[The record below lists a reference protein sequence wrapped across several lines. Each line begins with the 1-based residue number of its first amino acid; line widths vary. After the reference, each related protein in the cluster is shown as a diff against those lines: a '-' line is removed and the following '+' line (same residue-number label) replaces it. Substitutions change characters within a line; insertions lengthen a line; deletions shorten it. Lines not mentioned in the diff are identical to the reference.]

1 MKTTL
6 SQRLEIAMTAGGFS
20 QASLAEAAGVSQPT
34 VWKIVSGRTQSSAKI
49 VDLAKALGVRPE
61 WLAHGVGSMKS
72 EQVETSNASSIVY
85 EGTIALPLYDESE
98 KQIGLTVVP
107 DAINHEKSKAYK
119 LNYETGFPE
128 LPQGCTIVVD
138 SEETPVNNDFVYA
151 KINGK
156 SSAYRYL
163 TRGPQNYLDVGDS
176 RLGLV
181 PIDER
186 VEILGVIVF
195 MARSFRR

>member
-72 EQVETSNASSIVY
+72 EQVETSNASFIVY

>member
-72 EQVETSNASSIVY
+72 EQVETSNVSSIVY

-98 KQIGLTVVP
+98 KQIGLTIVP
-107 DAINHEKSKAYK
+107 DSINQEKSIAYK

>member
-72 EQVETSNASSIVY
+72 EQIETNNASSIIY

-98 KQIGLTVVP
+98 KQIGLTIVP
-107 DAINHEKSKAYK
+107 EAINPETSRAYK

-138 SEETPVNNDFVYA
+138 SEENPVNNDFVYA

>member
-107 DAINHEKSKAYK
+107 DAINHEKSRAYK

-128 LPQGCTIVVD
+128 FPQGCTIVVD

>member
-98 KQIGLTVVP
+98 KQIGLTIVP
-107 DAINHEKSKAYK
+107 DAINHENSRAYK

>member
-72 EQVETSNASSIVY
+72 EQIETSNASSIVY

-98 KQIGLTVVP
+98 KQIGLTIVP
-107 DAINHEKSKAYK
+107 EAINPETSRAYK

-163 TRGPQNYLDVGDS
+163 TRGPQNYLDIGDS

>member
-6 SQRLEIAMTAGGFS
+6 SQRLGIAMTAGGFS

>member
-98 KQIGLTVVP
+98 KQIGLTIVP
-107 DAINHEKSKAYK
+107 DAINHEKSRAYK

-181 PIDER
+181 PVDER

>member
-107 DAINHEKSKAYK
+107 DAINHQKSRAYK

>member
-98 KQIGLTVVP
+98 KQIGLTIVP
-107 DAINHEKSKAYK
+107 EAINHENSRAYK

>member
-107 DAINHEKSKAYK
+107 DAINHEKSRAYK

>member
-1 MKTTL
+1 M
-6 SQRLEIAMTAGGFS
+6 QAGGFS

-61 WLAHGVGSMKS
+61 WLAHGVGNMKA
-72 EQVETSNASSIVY
+72 EQPESGNISSIVY
-85 EGTIALPLYDESE
+85 EGTIALPLYDEGE
-98 KQIGLTVVP
+98 QQIGVAIVP
-107 DAINHEKSKAYK
+107 EEIKASESKAYK

-128 LPQGCTIVVD
+128 LPQGSTIVID
-138 SEETPVNNDFVYA
+138 TSEPPANNDFVYA
-151 KINGK
+151 RINGK

>member
-72 EQVETSNASSIVY
+72 EQIETSNASSIVY

-107 DAINHEKSKAYK
+107 DAINHEKSRAYK

>member
-1 MKTTL
+1 
-6 SQRLEIAMTAGGFS
+6 MTAGGFS

-98 KQIGLTVVP
+98 KQIGLTIVP
-107 DAINHEKSKAYK
+107 DAINHEKSRAYK

-128 LPQGCTIVVD
+128 LPRGCTIVVD

>member
-6 SQRLEIAMTAGGFS
+6 SQRLEIAMSAGGFS

-72 EQVETSNASSIVY
+72 EQVETSNASSTVY

-98 KQIGLTVVP
+98 KQIGLTIVP
-107 DAINHEKSKAYK
+107 DAINHQKSRAYK

>member
-6 SQRLEIAMTAGGFS
+6 SQRLEIAMKAGGFS

-61 WLAHGVGSMKS
+61 WLAHGVGGMKS
-72 EQVETSNASSIVY
+72 EQVETSNASSIIY

-98 KQIGLTVVP
+98 KQIGLTIVP
-107 DAINHEKSKAYK
+107 EAINPQKSRAYK

>member
-34 VWKIVSGRTQSSAKI
+34 VWKIVSGRTQSSTKI

-98 KQIGLTVVP
+98 KQIGLTIVP
-107 DAINHEKSKAYK
+107 EAINPETSRAYK

>member
-72 EQVETSNASSIVY
+72 EQVETSNASSIIY

-107 DAINHEKSKAYK
+107 DVINHEKSRAYK

>member
-107 DAINHEKSKAYK
+107 DAINHEKSRAYK

-163 TRGPQNYLDVGDS
+163 TRGPQNYLDIGDS

-195 MARSFRR
+195 MARSFRK

>member
-98 KQIGLTVVP
+98 KQIGLTIVP
-107 DAINHEKSKAYK
+107 DAINHEKSRAYK

-181 PIDER
+181 PIDEH

>member
-6 SQRLEIAMTAGGFS
+6 AQRLEIAMEAGGFS

-34 VWKIVSGRTQSSAKI
+34 VWKIASGRTQSSGKI
-49 VDLAKALGVRPE
+49 VDLAKALNVRPE
-61 WLAHGVGSMKS
+61 WLANGQGEMRLDDEV
-72 EQVETSNASSIVY
+72 SNVSVTY
-85 EGTIALPLYDESE
+85 EGTTVLPLHDENDV
-98 KQIGLTVVP
+98 KIGKIVVP
-107 DAINHEKSKAYK
+107 DVINPENSKAYR

-128 LPQGCTIVVD
+128 LPQGSTIVTCGSV
-138 SEETPVNNDFVYA
+138 TPVNNDFVYA

-156 SSAYRYL
+156 SFVYRYL
-163 TRGPQNYLDVGDS
+163 ERGPNNYLDIGDS
-176 RLGLV
+176 RIGLI
-181 PIDER
+181 PLDEG

>member
-49 VDLAKALGVRPE
+49 IDLAKALGVRPE

>member
-107 DAINHEKSKAYK
+107 DAINHEKSRAYK

-181 PIDER
+181 PVDER

>member
-107 DAINHEKSKAYK
+107 DAINHEKSRAYK

-195 MARSFRR
+195 MARS

>member
-72 EQVETSNASSIVY
+72 EQVETSNASSIIY

-107 DAINHEKSKAYK
+107 NAINHEKSRAYK

>member
-98 KQIGLTVVP
+98 KQIGLTIVP
-107 DAINHEKSKAYK
+107 DAINHEKSRAYK

-138 SEETPVNNDFVYA
+138 SEETPLNNDFVYA

>member
-6 SQRLEIAMTAGGFS
+6 SQRLEIAMDAAGFN

-61 WLAHGVGSMKS
+61 WLAHGQGDMKA
-72 EQVETSNASSIVY
+72 EPANVSSVAY
-85 EGTIALPLYDESE
+85 EGTIQLPLYDESE
-98 KQIGLTVVP
+98 KQVGIAIVP
-107 DAINHEKSKAYK
+107 DAIKAETSKAYK

-128 LPQGCTIVVD
+128 LPQGSTIVVD
-138 SEETPVNNDFVYA
+138 SGETPVNNDFVYA
-151 KINGK
+151 RISGK

-181 PIDER
+181 PIDES
-186 VEILGVIVF
+186 VEVLGVIVF

>member
-1 MKTTL
+1 
-6 SQRLEIAMTAGGFS
+6 MTAGGFS

-98 KQIGLTVVP
+98 KQIGLTIVP
-107 DAINHEKSKAYK
+107 DAINHKKSRAYK

>member
-85 EGTIALPLYDESE
+85 EGTIALPLYDESD
-98 KQIGLTVVP
+98 KQIGLTIVP
-107 DAINHEKSKAYK
+107 EAINPEKSRAYK

-138 SEETPVNNDFVYA
+138 SEEIPVNNDFIYA

-176 RLGLV
+176 RLALI
-181 PIDER
+181 PIDEH
-186 VEILGVIVF
+186 VQILGVIVF

>member
-98 KQIGLTVVP
+98 KQIGLTIVP

>member
-98 KQIGLTVVP
+98 KQIGLTIVP
-107 DAINHEKSKAYK
+107 EAINPETSRAYK

>member
-98 KQIGLTVVP
+98 KQIGLTIVP
-107 DAINHEKSKAYK
+107 EAINPETSRAYK

-138 SEETPVNNDFVYA
+138 SEENPVNNDFVYA